1 MLVHFATE
9 VYKMIYGYA
18 RISRPTQNI
27 ERQIRNILEY
37 ENKAHIIR
45 EAYTG
50 TTQDRPE
57 WLKLRKK
64 LKPGDTVIFDSVS
77 RMSRNADEGFADYES
92 LYNMGVTLIFLK
104 EPHINT
110 DTYKQA
116 LTNEIQLTGNE
127 IADEYIKATNRVLM
141 ILAKQ
146 QIKLAFEQAQKEV
159 DDLHKRTSEGIK
171 TAKIAGKQIGRAEGA
186 TVTTKKSIAAK
197 ATILKYSRDFN
208 GTLNDVEVM
217 QMIGKIAR
225 NSYYKYKREL
235 LAEQ

>member
-1 MLVHFATE
+1 
-9 VYKMIYGYA
+9 MIYGYA

-27 ERQIRNILEY
+27 QRQARNILEY
-37 ENKAHIIR
+37 DNKASISR
-45 EAYTG
+45 EAFTG

-57 WLKLRKK
+57 WVKLRRK
-64 LKPGDTVIFDSVS
+64 LKAGDTVIFDSVS
-77 RMSRNADEGFADYES
+77 RMSRNAEEGFADYES
-92 LYNMGVTLIFLK
+92 LYNMGISLVFIK

-116 LTNEIQLTGNE
+116 LKNEIQLTGNE

-141 ILAKQ
+141 LLAKQ
-146 QIKLAFEQAQKEV
+146 QIRLAFEQAQKEV

-171 TAKIAGKQIGRAEGA
+171 TAKIAGKQIGRAEGT

-197 ATILKYSRDFN
+197 ALILKYSRDFN
-208 GTLNDVEVM
+208 GNLNDSEVM

-225 NSYYKYKREL
+225 NTYYKYKKEL
-235 LAEQ
+235 LAE